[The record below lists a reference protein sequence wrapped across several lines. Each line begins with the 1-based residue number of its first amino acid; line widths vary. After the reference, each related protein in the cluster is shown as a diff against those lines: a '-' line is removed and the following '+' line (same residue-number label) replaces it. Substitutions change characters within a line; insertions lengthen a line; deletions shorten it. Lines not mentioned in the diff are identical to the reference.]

1 MYRIAASA
9 VFLAVT
15 IALLALA
22 VARGQSVDDPVLRG
36 QLKRVFPAA
45 ASFSAKTGNP
55 PVFRAYAEAPSG
67 QEPEL
72 LGFAFWTTEIEPL
85 ERGYD
90 GPIKMLVGMDMQGI
104 LTGIIVTEDRE
115 PYGDFSVETPEFAG
129 QFSGKD
135 IRDRFRVGQDVD
147 AVTRATISVTSASRA
162 IRNSARKIARAY
174 LVPPEQQ

>member
-72 LGFAFWTTEIEPL
+72 LGFAFWTSIWHVYSCLMFMAKKGKSCRREIH
-85 ERGYD
+85 
-90 GPIKMLVGMDMQGI
+90 
-104 LTGIIVTEDRE
+104 
-115 PYGDFSVETPEFAG
+115 
-129 QFSGKD
+129 
-135 IRDRFRVGQDVD
+135 
-147 AVTRATISVTSASRA
+147 
-162 IRNSARKIARAY
+162 
-174 LVPPEQQ
+174 